1 MRIQINIVIQS
12 SPRKI
17 AMARFNSLIIA
28 LVAMFPSS
36 FAHPANGPRST
47 LMGCGTEPSAA
58 FLAKSAEFAALEA
71 SNSSRVAAADVSAAA
86 TITIQ
91 TYFHVVAQ
99 STAASGGYI
108 PQSSLTQQLAVMND
122 NYGEFVSPS
131 GLSMLTSLLKHHL
144 ASNLH
149 SRARTTP

>member
-1 MRIQINIVIQS
+1 
-12 SPRKI
+12 
-17 AMARFNSLIIA
+17 MARFNSLIMA

-91 TYFHVVAQ
+91 TYFHVVAK

-108 PQSSLTQQLAVMND
+108 PQSSLTQQLSVMND
-122 NYGEFVSPS
+122 NYGEVLFPQS
-131 GLSMLTSLLKHHL
+131 GSSMLTKS
-144 ASNLH
+144 
-149 SRARTTP
+149 P